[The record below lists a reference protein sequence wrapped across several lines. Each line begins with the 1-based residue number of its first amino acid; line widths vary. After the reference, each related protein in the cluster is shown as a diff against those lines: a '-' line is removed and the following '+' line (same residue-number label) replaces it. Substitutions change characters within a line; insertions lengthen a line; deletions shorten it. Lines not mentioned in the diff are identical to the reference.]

1 MWSTLKDTGKTMAE
15 LYTQNGIG
23 LVKASNQRV
32 QGWMVLKEYLKMRPD
47 GKPGLLITENCARLI
62 RDLPALQHDE
72 KNPSDV
78 AKIPHDITHA
88 PDAVRYGLVFRTMG
102 AQYEVT
108 KVEDDDDY
116 TEDYEEYMTGG
127 EVTDSY
133 MSFGG

>member
-1 MWSTLKDTGKTMAE
+1 MGNIAAIRPVGRMDVYNMTVEKYHNFLIAG
-15 LYTQNGIG
+15 NII
-23 LVKASNQRV
+23 VK
-32 QGWMVLKEYLKMRPD
+32 
-47 GKPGLLITENCARLI
+47 NC
-62 RDLPALQHDE
+62 DAL
-72 KNPSDV
+72 
-78 AKIPHDITHA
+78 
-88 PDAVRYGLVFRTMG
+88 RYGLVFRTMG